1 MRWWL
6 RHTFWAQIRD
16 LRVLLQETRYSL
28 LTFTGINLLGMVLF
42 HYFYRYE
49 GTGGQ
54 PDWGTSL
61 FATFALNFFETVLPF
76 PPQWFLRALY
86 FLVPIIGL
94 SAVAGSVLRI
104 WTALIDKR
112 ERGEK
117 WQVAMA
123 STFNKHIIVCGL
135 GKVGFRTIQELLK
148 FKRDVVAIEINGDG
162 AFVETTHT
170 LGIPVIV
177 GDARRTETLR
187 KAGVDRADSI
197 IPATDDELTNL
208 DIALD
213 AREISPKIK
222 VVMRMFDPDLAQRIE
237 KGFGIH
243 TAFSASALAAPVFAA
258 AAMRLD
264 VKHSFYVGD
273 TLLNVSEVMVA
284 VGSKLIGLNIAQ
296 TEQKYDLSI
305 VFYQNKQLCDVHP
318 LAWQELAAGDTILV
332 LASVPA
338 LEKINGDNN
347 SL

>member
-1 MRWWL
+1 
-6 RHTFWAQIRD
+6 
-16 LRVLLQETRYSL
+16 
-28 LTFTGINLLGMVLF
+28 
-42 HYFYRYE
+42 
-49 GTGGQ
+49 
-54 PDWGTSL
+54 
-61 FATFALNFFETVLPF
+61 
-76 PPQWFLRALY
+76 
-86 FLVPIIGL
+86 
-94 SAVAGSVLRI
+94 
-104 WTALIDKR
+104 
-112 ERGEK
+112 
-117 WQVAMA
+117 
-123 STFNKHIIVCGL
+123 
-135 GKVGFRTIQELLK
+135 
-148 FKRDVVAIEINGDG
+148 
-162 AFVETTHT
+162 
-170 LGIPVIV
+170 
-177 GDARRTETLR
+177 
-187 KAGVDRADSI
+187 
-197 IPATDDELTNL
+197 
-208 DIALD
+208 
-213 AREISPKIK
+213 
-222 VVMRMFDPDLAQRIE
+222 MFDPDLAQRIE